1 MELIK
6 FLISDLPYYV
16 RNKFQCGFPDDW
28 KEVKC
33 KWVEYI
39 SQGEF
44 MPFNIIDKNIN
55 VVL

>member
-1 MELIK
+1 
-6 FLISDLPYYV
+6 V

-44 MPFNIIDKNIN
+44 MPFNIIDRNVN